1 MKNLL
6 TKQNKEV
13 ILYIIFG
20 ILTTVVSW
28 GAYAMFIN
36 LFSLS
41 IVVSN
46 TLSWIVGVSFA
57 FVTNKIWVFESK
69 SWKLKTTFK
78 EGTAFVS
85 SRAITGVLE
94 VFGVP
99 LLSLTGFD
107 KIFFE
112 IAGRIGISMQLFYTE
127 GIYSKAAFAVIVIIL
142 NYVFSKLLVF
152 RNN

>member
-1 MKNLL
+1 MKKLL
-6 TKQNKEV
+6 TKQNKEI

-20 ILTTVVSW
+20 ILTTLISW
-28 GAYAMFIN
+28 GTYALLIN

-41 IVVSN
+41 ILISN
-46 TLSWIVGVSFA
+46 ALSWVCGVTFA

-69 SWKLKTTFK
+69 SWQLQTTIK

-85 SRAITGVLE
+85 ARIITGILE

-112 IAGRIGISMQLFYTE
+112 IAAKMGLSMKLFYTE
-127 GIYSKAAFAVIVIIL
+127 GIYSKAVFAVVVIIL
-142 NYVFSKLLVF
+142 NYIF
-152 RNN
+152 